1 MKDIKRILPILLILL
16 LSVSFSIAQP
26 KVKIKTEAVTTYDLT
41 IKPLLAP
48 DSTVQTGLH
57 VVGNKTMVFVNAYNF
72 GDATAITNASWTL
85 LQKPTGSNTS
95 ISAISGMNWWAKFRP
110 DSTGLYQVKVTI
122 TTSSGSKDTTYDV
135 YAANFVGTGNFQG
148 VPAVYP
154 NCMTCHAGMPA
165 FVSIFDRWK
174 NSGHANLFKF
184 EIDSGS
190 ATYSTN
196 CMKCH
201 VTGTD
206 HNSTVDNHGFD
217 DVARTL
223 GWNWNNFKP
232 PKPGNW
238 DSLKTKFPS
247 LVAFSS
253 IGCESC
259 HGPGSLHALSG
270 DTNKIEICYDPK
282 VCVSCHDAPTH
293 HIKPYQWEQAMHSN
307 VVYSS
312 SFAQAT
318 TNANFGT
325 NNLENCIR
333 CHDGKGY
340 INFTY
345 GRGTNTSTYNL
356 GAQVMVGCQ
365 TCHDQHGNSNDYYI
379 RNRPTNSDTL
389 ATGYKYNELGA
400 GKLCADC
407 HKSRKNNVS
416 YIQTRVTSSTWGP
429 HHSTQSDNLLG
440 KNAAMYGGI
449 PYISGSHKNVVS
461 DGCIGCHMAP
471 TADTGTPNVNKVG
484 EHTFKITN
492 EATGFENIANACGS
506 CHPGKT
512 NLDQFIAPDDYD
524 GDGLIEPWQKEID
537 GLLKKVRIKLPP
549 QGVDSV
555 AWQLIAADSFN
566 VDLRRM
572 YWNYQ
577 FITNDGSRGMH
588 NPFFTVNVLLSTL
601 ANPYGVQQTGT
612 EIPAVYALS
621 QNYPNPFNPTTKIN
635 FAIPKSQNVT
645 VKIYNIMGQE
655 VYTLI
660 DKKLEPGKYTA
671 TWDAVNNS
679 GYTVSS
685 GVYFYRITAGDY
697 VDTKKM
703 ILVR

>member
-1 MKDIKRILPILLILL
+1 MKAIKKILPILLILL
-16 LSVSFSIAQP
+16 LSVSFSTAQP

-72 GDATAITNASWTL
+72 GDATAITNATWTL
-85 LQKPTGSNTS
+85 LQKPSGSNTS

-110 DSTGLYQVKVTI
+110 DSTGLYQVKVSI

-165 FVSIFDRWK
+165 FTSIFDRWK
-174 NSGHANLFKF
+174 NSGHANIFKF
-184 EIDSGS
+184 NIDSGS
-190 ATYSTN
+190 ASYSTN

-217 DVARTL
+217 DVARSL
-223 GWNWNNFKP
+223 GWSWNNFKP

-247 LVAFSS
+247 LVAFAS

-259 HGPGSLHALSG
+259 HGPGSLHATSG

-293 HIKPYQWEQAMHSN
+293 HIKPYQWEQAKHSE

-312 SFAQAT
+312 SFVQGT
-318 TNANFGT
+318 TNASYGT
-325 NNLENCIR
+325 NNLGNCIR
-333 CHDGKGY
+333 CHDGRGY

-345 GRGTNTSTYNL
+345 GRGTNTAIYNK
-356 GAQVMVGCQ
+356 GAQIVIGCQ
-365 TCHDQHGNSNDYYI
+365 TCHDQHGNSNEYYL

-407 HKSRKNNVS
+407 HKNRTNV
-416 YIQTRVTSSTWGP
+416 TVTTATKVNSEHWGM
-429 HHSTQSDNLLG
+429 HHSVQSDVLLG
-440 KNAAMYGGI
+440 KNAATFGGP
-449 PYISGSHKNVVS
+449 PYLSGSHKNVVQNA
-461 DGCIGCHMAP
+461 CIGCHMAP
-471 TADTGTPNVNKVG
+471 TTDTGTVNRDKVG
-484 EHTFKITN
+484 EHTFKIVN

-512 NLDQFIAPDDYD
+512 DLDQFMAPDDYD
-524 GDGLIEPWQKEID
+524 GDGIIEAWHKEVD
-537 GLLKKVRIKLPP
+537 GLLTRVRTFALPP
-549 QGVDSV
+549 YGVDSV
-555 AWQLIAADSFN
+555 AWQLIAADSLN
-566 VDLRRM
+566 VNLRKV

-577 FITNDGSRGMH
+577 LISYDGSHGMH
-588 NPFFTVNVLLSTL
+588 NPRFAVQVLLNGL
-601 ANPYGVQQTGT
+601 IGVQPISN
-612 EIPAVYALS
+612 EVPNVYDLS
-621 QNYPNPFNPTTKIN
+621 QNFPNPFNPTTKIN
-635 FAIPKSQNVT
+635 FSLPKAGNVSM
-645 VKIYNIMGQE
+645 KIYDINGQE
-655 VYTLI
+655 VYNLI
-660 DKKLEPGKYTA
+660 DQKMNAGKFSV
-671 TWDAVNNS
+671 TWNSVNNRGS
-679 GYTVSS
+679 SVAS
-685 GVYFYRITAGDY
+685 GVYFYRIISGDY